1 MHDQATGSRA
11 EIEYTHG
18 YYQGLNPLRARLAL
32 LLAGLHCPVIDTACE
47 LGYGQGMS
55 VNLHAAASR
64 VAWHGTDSNPAYAS
78 FAGEIATA
86 CGSEA
91 RLAAEPFADYVA
103 RPDLP
108 DFDFI
113 GLHGVWSWVSAE
125 NRALL
130 VDFIRRRLKPGG
142 VVYLSY
148 NALPG
153 WASFAPMRHL
163 LVTYAASLGAAGQGM
178 AERIDQAFAFVEELL
193 AARPL
198 FADHHPTIKPR
209 LAQCKRQDRAYL
221 AHEFFTRDW
230 QPMHFA
236 EVAACL
242 VPAQLAFACS
252 AHFPDH
258 LDMVNL
264 NQEQRAF
271 LAEIPDPVLREGVR
285 DFFVN
290 QWFRRDYWVKGMR
303 GLPPVRQA
311 GLLAEARLV
320 LQTPRAEVGLQVRG
334 VLGTAEMD
342 GRIYG
347 PLLDQLADHRP
358 RSLGQIERAVC
369 TPGLTRAHL
378 HEAVRILVAAGH
390 LAPVQEEAAVK
401 RARKHTDRCNA
412 HLLHQARC
420 SDAVTSLASPVT
432 GGGVPVDRVEQLFL
446 LTLALGHRQPAEWA
460 ARAWETLAAEGRQL
474 LREGVPLATAADNRD
489 ELHTLADRFAAR
501 RLPVLQ
507 ALQVV

>member
-1 MHDQATGSRA
+1 MI
-11 EIEYTHG
+11 EIDYTHG
-18 YYQGLNPLRARLAL
+18 YYQELNPLRARLAL
-32 LLAGLHCPVIDTACE
+32 LFAGLHCPIMDTACE
-47 LGYGQGMS
+47 LGFGQGMS
-55 VNLHAAASR
+55 INLHAAASP
-64 VAWHGTDSNPAYAS
+64 VAWHGTDANPAHVA
-78 FAGEIATA
+78 FAREIARA
-86 CGSEA
+86 AGSEA
-91 RLAAEPFADYVA
+91 RLAAEPFAEYAA
-103 RPDLP
+103 RRDMPE
-108 DFDFI
+108 FDFI

-125 NRALL
+125 NKALL
-130 VDFIRRRLKPGG
+130 VDFIRRQLKPGG
-142 VVYLSY
+142 VVYVSY
-148 NALPG
+148 NTLPG
-153 WASFAPMRHL
+153 WAAFAPMRHL
-163 LVTYAASLGAAGQGM
+163 LVTHAATLGAAGQGIV
-178 AERIDQAFAFVEELL
+178 ERIDQALEFTEALL
-193 AARPL
+193 AAKPL
-198 FADHHPTIKPR
+198 FADHHPTAGQK

-236 EVAACL
+236 EMAASL
-242 VPAQLAFACS
+242 APALLDFACS

-303 GLPPVRQA
+303 RLPPVRQA
-311 GLLAEARLV
+311 ELLTEARLV

-378 HEAVRILVAAGH
+378 YEAVRVLVAAGH
-390 LAPVQEEAAVK
+390 LVPAQEEATVK
-401 RARKHTDRCNA
+401 FARKHTDRCNA

-446 LTLALGHRQPAEWA
+446 LTLALGRRQPAEWA